1 MRRRRLI
8 GVYRGLLMAIW
19 MPWLRFDFDVRG
31 GGAWRR
37 DKKSLNMR
45 RVHTGKLA
53 DHAAQHNR
61 VKVVLLCAPQPGESL
76 QRSVALTLAG
86 RYAMP
91 HWFHHGCI
99 LNTIEARVGATCVP
113 TNRFGPG
120 VE

>member
-1 MRRRRLI
+1 
-8 GVYRGLLMAIW
+8 VYRGLLMSIW

-61 VKVVLLCAPQPGESL
+61 VKVVLLCVPQTSESL

-86 RYAMP
+86 RYARP
-91 HWFHHGCI
+91 HWFHRGSHI
-99 LNTIEARVGATCVP
+99 
-113 TNRFGPG
+113 
-120 VE
+120 